1 MKFEKWLSGFRDVN
15 PSGEAPHNP
24 LLLLTVLKAAERDG
38 ELPQV
43 LLLSPEL
50 LYQFKLFEHIV
61 AHRRKQKLDIRMP
74 FHHLKSSGV

>member
-1 MKFEKWLSGFRDVN
+1 MAFEKWLSALRKLAPTD
-15 PSGEAPHNP
+15 EAPHRP

-38 ELPQV
+38 DLAEV

-50 LYQFKLFEHIV
+50 AYQFKLFEHIV

-74 FHHLKSSGV
+74 FIEFR